1 MSEQVNETNLRGSLD
16 LLKYE
21 NACIVSVAGK
31 TATKRG
37 VFIPIE
43 ENDVYIKADDNLKAK
58 SAYVGLLIN
67 ARREVSQFGKT
78 HYAKQS
84 ISKQFRE
91 ANPELAEKRNGIYLG
106 DFETYVFE
114 GGNAANKVEVTAAAV
129 PEDEKDDLP
138 F

>member
-1 MSEQVNETNLRGSLD
+1 MEETNLRGSLD

-43 ENDVYIKADDNLKAK
+43 ENDVYVKADENLKAR

-67 ARREVSQFGKT
+67 ARREKSQYGKT

-84 ISKQFRE
+84 LSTRFRE
-91 ANPELAEKRNGIYLG
+91 ANPELAEKRNAVYLG

-114 GGNAANKVEVTAAAV
+114 GGNAANRVEATAAEV
-129 PEDEKDDLP
+129 PADEKDDLP